1 MPHRELG
8 IPIQHLLSGKKEITV
23 HVSVQFAKGKDDWL
37 PTSPAEYVKEPHKDP
52 RFTDSKGI
60 SITFRET
67 GDAVVK
73 RFAGFGPGEF
83 GADYWHETE
92 QVAPGLTPEKALTVL
107 LDAALHPEQ
116 GLAELDFREENV
128 LASKERLTKIAPRL
142 AGLIT

>member
-52 RFTDSKGI
+52 RFSDSKGI

-73 RFAGFGPGEF
+73 CFAGI
-83 GADYWHETE
+83 GAAGYMYETT
-92 QVAPGLTPEKALTVL
+92 QDAPGLTPEKALIVL
-107 LDAALHPEQ
+107 VDAALHPEQQ

-128 LASKERLTKIAPRL
+128 LASKERLTKIVPRL